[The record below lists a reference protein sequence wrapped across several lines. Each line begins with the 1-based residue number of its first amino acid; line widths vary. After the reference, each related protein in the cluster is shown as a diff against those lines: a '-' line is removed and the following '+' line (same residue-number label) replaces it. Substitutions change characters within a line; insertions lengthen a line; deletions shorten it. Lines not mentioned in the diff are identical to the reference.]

1 MSVIDIDL
9 AMRHL
14 LAEPEDQ
21 VLIQAQLDAAEDAAS
36 KFIQRRFYAD
46 QAALSTAASTV
57 RTRQIAAR
65 AAYEAALVDAE
76 DIDNA
81 CDRDASVRV
90 ACQVFADATAES
102 LAIAQGIVINPSIT
116 AACLLKLGHLFANR
130 EEVVTAVSAVELP
143 IASQSLLMPYRIG
156 MGI

>member
-36 KFIQRRFYAD
+36 KFIQRCFFVD
-46 QAALSTAASTV
+46 QAALSAATATV
-57 RTRQIAAR
+57 KDKLQAAR
-65 AAYEAALVDAE
+65 ADYEAALTDTD
-76 DIDNA
+76 DIANA
-81 CDRDASVRV
+81 CDRESSRKLAY
-90 ACQVFADATAES
+90 QVFADSSADIR
-102 LAIAQGIVINPSIT
+102 AIAQGVVINPSIT

-130 EEVVTAVSAVELP
+130 EEVVTGVSAVELP
-143 IASQSLLMPYRIG
+143 LASQSLLMPYRIG